1 MQKNASGGGLYTRK
15 DLKSDEAE
23 LIASNCVATISYILK
38 LFMVSPLFPALEGVV
53 AKTFIAVVSK
63 RKVGSVVLRMWNTT
77 FTTNKIYTI
86 QRFYGRFCRF
96 KQILKCFLVF
106 RVERFLG

>member
-15 DLKSDEAE
+15 NLKSDEAE

-38 LFMVSPLFPALEGVV
+38 LFMVSPLFPALDGVV

-77 FTTNKIYTI
+77 FTTNKVYTI
-86 QRFYGRFCRF
+86 
-96 KQILKCFLVF
+96 
-106 RVERFLG
+106 